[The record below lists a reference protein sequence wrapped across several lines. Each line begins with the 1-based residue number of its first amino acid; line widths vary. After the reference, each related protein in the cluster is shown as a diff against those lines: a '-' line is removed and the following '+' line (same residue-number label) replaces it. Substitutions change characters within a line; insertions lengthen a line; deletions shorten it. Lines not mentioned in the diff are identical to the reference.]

1 MRRRFSSCES
11 AARSSERPSP
21 AVALSAGVWTAILAV
36 GQGLA
41 QPFVTPDSLRSTTAA
56 VRRAPLTAADAQQ
69 VGACAAAV
77 FRGEVAPWESLPEAF
92 GEPPA
97 VVYLAARANGER
109 LAAVWS
115 DGATG
120 TEALSRGLGV
130 VRSQLGPVR
139 SARVTALEVNLAYD
153 FRPLD
158 PWREPER
165 MSNVYRG
172 LRGIQVV
179 TNGAVLRFGPT
190 EMIALNL
197 GFERALE
204 RLYERAGSAPL
215 AAEGGAA
222 QFSLFEADQLL
233 VDLTS
238 DPARTT
244 VLYRGNTLVPV
255 EAVTRDAVERLRQA
269 LAGWMAANLQPDG
282 RMVYLYW
289 PSRGEESTGNN
300 EIRQWMATVALIRE
314 AQSRQ
319 DTNLLDRAEQ
329 NIRFNLARSFRTDAN
344 GHGQI
349 VEGQG
354 VVKLGAVALACLALV
369 EHPNR
374 ARFAEQEAAL
384 RKTVDALWSPSGEF
398 RTFWSPTNRTDN
410 VNFYPGEALLLW
422 ATLFEQSRDADLRRR
437 IEASLRFY
445 RTWHRANRN
454 PAFVPWHT
462 QAYFKLW
469 SVTRSV
475 EVQDWIFEMNDWLL
489 GVQQWEEQRAFPDTM
504 GRFYDPDRPFGPPH
518 ASSTGVYLEGLIDA
532 WRLAREAGDAGRQE
546 RYRQAIIRGLRSV
559 TQLAFLDEAD
569 LFYVS
574 KRDRAR
580 GGVRTTVY
588 DNAIRVDNVQH
599 NLMAIQ
605 KILAYLPGSDFRP

>member
-1 MRRRFSSCES
+1 
-11 AARSSERPSP
+11 
-21 AVALSAGVWTAILAV
+21 
-36 GQGLA
+36 
-41 QPFVTPDSLRSTTAA
+41 
-56 VRRAPLTAADAQQ
+56 
-69 VGACAAAV
+69 
-77 FRGEVAPWESLPEAF
+77 
-92 GEPPA
+92 
-97 VVYLAARANGER
+97 
-109 LAAVWS
+109 
-115 DGATG
+115 
-120 TEALSRGLGV
+120 
-130 VRSQLGPVR
+130 
-139 SARVTALEVNLAYD
+139 
-153 FRPLD
+153 
-158 PWREPER
+158 
-165 MSNVYRG
+165 MS
-172 LRGIQVV
+172 
-179 TNGAVLRFGPT
+179 
-190 EMIALNL
+190 
-197 GFERALE
+197 
-204 RLYERAGSAPL
+204 
-215 AAEGGAA
+215 
-222 QFSLFEADQLL
+222 
-233 VDLTS
+233 
-238 DPARTT
+238 
-244 VLYRGNTLVPV
+244 
-255 EAVTRDAVERLRQA
+255 
-269 LAGWMAANLQPDG
+269 ANLQPDG

-319 DTNLLDRAEQ
+319 DTNLLARVEQ
-329 NIRFNLARSFRTDAN
+329 NIRFNLARSFREDAN

-374 ARFAEQEAAL
+374 VRFAKEEAAL

-422 ATLFEQSRDADLRRR
+422 ATLFEQTRDADLQQR
-437 IEASLRFY
+437 IVTSLRFY

-454 PAFVPWHT
+454 PAFIPWHT

-469 SVTRSV
+469 SVTRSE
-475 EVQDWIFEMNDWLL
+475 EVRDWIFEMNDWLL
-489 GVQQWEEQRAFPDTM
+489 GVQQWEAQRGFPDTM

-518 ASSTGVYLEGLIDA
+518 ASSTGVYLEGLVDA
-532 WRLAREAGDAGRQE
+532 WRLAHVTSDAGRQE

-574 KRDRAR
+574 KRDRAQ
-580 GGVRTTVY
+580 GAVRTTVY

-605 KILAYLPGSDFRP
+605 KILAHLPASDFRP